1 MLPYVTMCAFNHL
14 KLFFQLKRKA
24 KELQRTQAKQYQLE
38 QELAFMK
45 LDAKFQP
52 LDVRRD

>member
-1 MLPYVTMCAFNHL
+1 VFSFL
-14 KLFFQLKRKA
+14 KLFQYFSQLKRKA
-24 KELQRTQAKQYQLE
+24 KELQRAQAKQYQLE

-52 LDVRRD
+52 LDVSRD